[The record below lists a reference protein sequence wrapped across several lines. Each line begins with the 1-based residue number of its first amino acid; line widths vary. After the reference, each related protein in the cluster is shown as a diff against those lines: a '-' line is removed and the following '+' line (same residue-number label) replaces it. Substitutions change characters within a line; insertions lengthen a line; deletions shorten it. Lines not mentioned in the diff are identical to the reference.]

1 MTPADRAHR
10 RLLDLAD
17 RLEPSLRKAFL
28 ELAASLSPESLAQ
41 LTRLLEAGDLD
52 AAVAYLT
59 GSTRAVAAVTAVRAA
74 YASGIIRTVSAVVRD
89 IGADGPRRLVIAS
102 PVASPDLIAAVR
114 RWEDGPFRRVAEDLR
129 AGLRET
135 IATEL
140 ARGINPRQ
148 VAARLKAGVG
158 TVGGTTAYDVQI
170 VNSFRRALEE
180 GRVGEASRRALRDRR
195 LKITKTLTPAQID
208 KAVDAYRRKLT
219 AFRAETFARTS
230 AMAAANEASGV
241 GWKEA
246 VRQGVVPANEVRR
259 YWVVSA
265 DERLCQVCAPVPG
278 LNENGVG
285 LDDLFTTPN
294 GPALH
299 PPIHPNCRC
308 TTWVRRVRAG
318 VRQLPAPGTTRLVLP
333 RTG

>member
-1 MTPADRAHR
+1 MTPAERAQR
-10 RLLDLAD
+10 RLQYLAD

-28 ELAASLSPESLAQ
+28 EMAASLSPESLAQ
-41 LTRLLEAGDLD
+41 LMRLLESGDID
-52 AAVAYLT
+52 AAVAYLS

-74 YASGIIRTVSAVVRD
+74 YAGGIIRTVAAVVRD

-114 RWEDGPFRRVAEDLR
+114 RWEDGAFARVQREVR

-135 IATEL
+135 IASEL
-140 ARGINPRQ
+140 ARGIGPRQ
-148 VAARLKAGVG
+148 VAVSLKTGM
-158 TVGGTTAYDVQI
+158 GGGLTAYDRKI
-170 VNSFRRALEE
+170 INSFRAALEE
-180 GRVGEASRRALRDRR
+180 GRVGDAARRTLRDRR
-195 LKITKTLTPAQID
+195 LKISDTLTPAQID
-208 KAVDAYRRKLT
+208 KAVAAYERKLI

-246 VRQGVVPANEVRR
+246 VRQGVVPAAEVKRF
-259 YWVVSA
+259 WVVSA
-265 DERLCQVCAPVPG
+265 DERLCPTCAPVPG

-299 PPIHPNCRC
+299 PPLHANCRC
-308 TTWVRRVRAG
+308 VAYVRRVRAG

-333 RTG
+333 RTA

>member
-1 MTPADRAHR
+1 MTPAERAQR
-10 RLLDLAD
+10 RLQDLAD
-17 RLEPSLRKAFL
+17 RLEPSLRRAFL
-28 ELAASLSPESLAQ
+28 DMARGLAPESLAE
-41 LTRLLEAGDLD
+41 LVRLLESGQLD

-59 GSTRAVAAVTAVRAA
+59 GSPRAVAAVSAARSA
-74 YASGIIRTVSAVVRD
+74 YAGGIIRTVSAVVRD
-89 IGADGPRRLVIAS
+89 IASESPRRLVIAS

-114 RWEDGPFRRVAEDLR
+114 RWEDGAFARVQREVREGLR
-129 AGLRET
+129 AT

-140 ARGINPRQ
+140 ERGIGPRQ
-148 VAARLKAGVG
+148 VAVRLKAGM
-158 TVGGTTAYDVQI
+158 GGGLTAYDRKI
-170 VNSFRRALEE
+170 IANFRRELEE
-180 GRVGEASRRALRDRR
+180 GRIGDASRRALRDRR
-195 LKITKTLTPAQID
+195 LRLTNLTPAQID
-208 KAVDAYRRKLT
+208 KAVAAYERKLV
-219 AFRAETFARTS
+219 AFRAETFARTA
-230 AMAAANEASGV
+230 AMQAANEASGV

-246 VRQGVVPANEVRR
+246 VRQGVVPAAEVRR

-299 PPIHPNCRC
+299 PPLHPKCRC
-308 TTWVRRVRAG
+308 TTWTRRVRAG

-333 RTG
+333 RTA